1 MAKDTEKEKIEERKI
16 IRVSDKR
23 QVTIPLKYY
32 ELLGFGKE
40 AECTLRENEIV
51 IRPLQES
58 LEEFSEEILAELIS
72 KGYSGEE
79 LLSKFREMRRKIR
92 PAIDSMIKEADEIAE
107 GNGKSLS
114 LAEIFSEKG
123 KK

>member
-23 QVTIPLKYY
+23 QVTIPLEYY

-107 GNGKSLS
+107 GKRKSLS
-114 LAEIFSEKG
+114 LAEVFSEEG

>member
-1 MAKDTEKEKIEERKI
+1 MAKDTEKEKIEKRKI

-32 ELLGFGKE
+32 ELLGFGRE

-58 LEEFSEEILAELIS
+58 REEFSEEILAELIS
-72 KGYSGEE
+72 RGYSGEE
-79 LLSKFREMRRKIR
+79 LLSKFRELRNKIR
-92 PAIDSMIKEADEIAE
+92 PAIVSMIKEADEIAE
-107 GNGKSLS
+107 GNRKSLS
-114 LAEIFSEKG
+114 LAEVFSEEG

>member
-1 MAKDTEKEKIEERKI
+1 M
-16 IRVSDKR
+16 SDKR

-32 ELLGFGKE
+32 ELLGFGRE

-58 LEEFSEEILAELIS
+58 REEFSEEILAELIS
-72 KGYSGEE
+72 RGYSGEE
-79 LLSKFREMRRKIR
+79 LLSKFRELRNKIR
-92 PAIDSMIKEADEIAE
+92 PAIVSMIKEADEIAE
-107 GNGKSLS
+107 GNRKSLS
-114 LAEIFSEKG
+114 LAEVFSEEG

>member
-107 GNGKSLS
+107 GNRKSLS
-114 LAEIFSEKG
+114 LAEVFSEEG
-123 KK
+123 KN

>member
-1 MAKDTEKEKIEERKI
+1 MAKDTEKEKIEKRKI

-32 ELLGFGKE
+32 ELLGFGRE

-58 LEEFSEEILAELIS
+58 REEFSEEILAELIS
-72 KGYSGEE
+72 RGYSGEE
-79 LLSKFREMRRKIR
+79 LLSKFRELRSKIR
-92 PAIDSMIKEADEIAE
+92 PAIVSMIKEADEIAE
-107 GNGKSLS
+107 GNRKSLS
-114 LAEIFSEKG
+114 LAEVFSEEG

>member
-1 MAKDTEKEKIEERKI
+1 MAKDTEKEKIEKRKI

-32 ELLGFGKE
+32 ELLGFGRE

-58 LEEFSEEILAELIS
+58 REEFSEEILAELIS
-72 KGYSGEE
+72 RGYSGEE
-79 LLSKFREMRRKIR
+79 LLSKFRELRSKIR
-92 PAIDSMIKEADEIAE
+92 PAIVSMTKEADEIAE
-107 GNGKSLS
+107 GNRKSLS
-114 LAEIFSEKG
+114 LAEVFSEEG

>member
-32 ELLGFGKE
+32 ELLGFGRE

-58 LEEFSEEILAELIS
+58 REEFSEEILAELIS
-72 KGYSGEE
+72 RGYSGEE
-79 LLSKFREMRRKIR
+79 LLSKFRELRSKIR
-92 PAIDSMIKEADEIAE
+92 PAIVSMIKEADEIAE
-107 GNGKSLS
+107 GNRKSLS
-114 LAEIFSEKG
+114 LAEVFSEEG

>member
-32 ELLGFGKE
+32 ELLGFGRE

-58 LEEFSEEILAELIS
+58 GEEFSEEILAELIS
-72 KGYSGEE
+72 RGYSGEE
-79 LLSKFREMRRKIR
+79 LLSKFRELRSKIR
-92 PAIDSMIKEADEIAE
+92 PAIVSMIKEADEIAE
-107 GNGKSLS
+107 GNRKSLS
-114 LAEIFSEKG
+114 LAEVFSEEG

>member
-32 ELLGFGKE
+32 ELLGFGRE

-58 LEEFSEEILAELIS
+58 GEEFSEEILAELIS
-72 KGYSGEE
+72 RGYSGEE
-79 LLSKFREMRRKIR
+79 LLSKFRELRSKIR
-92 PAIDSMIKEADEIAE
+92 PAIVSMTKEADEIAE
-107 GNGKSLS
+107 GNRKSLS
-114 LAEIFSEKG
+114 LAEVFSEEG

>member
-72 KGYSGEE
+72 RGYSGEE

-107 GNGKSLS
+107 GNRKSLS
-114 LAEIFSEKG
+114 LAEVFSEEG

>member
-72 KGYSGEE
+72 RGYSGEE

-107 GNGKSLS
+107 GNRKSLS
-114 LAEIFSEKG
+114 LAEVFSEEG
-123 KK
+123 KN

>member
-79 LLSKFREMRRKIR
+79 LLSKFREMRRKVR

-107 GNGKSLS
+107 GNRKSLS
-114 LAEIFSEKG
+114 LAEVFSEEG
-123 KK
+123 KN

>member
-107 GNGKSLS
+107 GNRKSLS
-114 LAEIFSEKG
+114 LAEVFSEEG